1 MDGDFR
7 YSRAEGVSIS
17 KRGDRCLIIPFQ
29 HLALNR
35 DPDHIRHS
43 DNLGIQQNSR
53 QKEVDTYTKGES
65 VGVGLNL
72 KRAFVAYGLEVAC
85 LLFAYL
91 AYLLWN
97 GNSITGSALSDI
109 LLLGFLSTLF
119 ALDYAIISRRPLEET
134 DEGEAPDQPPA
145 LGTKREQALKY
156 LKVLGKAS
164 SGQLASLLE
173 IDVRNLSKFV
183 NPLIQ
188 TGIIAARKEG
198 KTFIYSLRDAHTYL
212 HTHNR
217 HTSLDETDYESHAEL
232 PKGHLNLPKDGNML
246 GRVALDDWK
255 LSDFVYLPLRKFAQ
269 KGILVSGASGA
280 GKTIAAKVIV
290 EELLEDRIPVL
301 VFDYTSQWE
310 RLLEKNTNDE
320 MLDRYAEFGMRRNP
334 RGFKGHIIQSAPQ
347 LDNLLNSESV
357 TVIDLSDTCDSAE
370 RVGKVAQTLDKL
382 LEYFQFQEDSDNLRL
397 LIVVEEAHL
406 WTSKEVPKDAIRFL
420 DNAVR
425 LLRKK
430 GVGVMLVSQK
440 ISDFDPAMRS
450 AMNISVLFRTKY
462 EGDLD
467 GISRTMGSDFS
478 RLVPS
483 MPVGYSVF
491 HLADLGNPFVLAWR
505 PTYSQP

>member
-1 MDGDFR
+1 
-7 YSRAEGVSIS
+7 
-17 KRGDRCLIIPFQ
+17 
-29 HLALNR
+29 
-35 DPDHIRHS
+35 
-43 DNLGIQQNSR
+43 
-53 QKEVDTYTKGES
+53 
-65 VGVGLNL
+65 VGVGRSL
-72 KRAFVAYGLEVAC
+72 KRALVAFGLEVTC
-85 LLFAYL
+85 LVFAYL

-97 GNSITGSALSDI
+97 GISISGSALSDT

-119 ALDYAIISRRPLEET
+119 ALNYAIISKRPVEVIDENEAT
-134 DEGEAPDQPPA
+134 DIAASQ
-145 LGTKREQALKY
+145 GTKREQALKY

-217 HTSLDETDYESHAEL
+217 HTSSEETDYESHVEL
-232 PKGHLNLPKDGNML
+232 PKCQVRLPKDGNML
-246 GRVALDDWK
+246 GRVVLDDWK
-255 LSDFVYLPLRKFAQ
+255 LGDFLYLPLRKYAQ

-290 EELLEDRIPVL
+290 EELVEEGIPVL
-301 VFDYTSQWE
+301 VFDYTQQWQ
-310 RLLEKNTNDE
+310 RLLEKNTNEE
-320 MLDRYAEFGMRRNP
+320 MLDRYAEFGMRRSP
-334 RGFKGHIIQSAPQ
+334 KGLKGRVLNSAPQ
-347 LDNLLNSESV
+347 LDSLLGSAGATIV
-357 TVIDLSDTCDSAE
+357 DLSDIYDSAE
-370 RVGKVAQTLDKL
+370 RVNKVARMLDQI
-382 LEYFQFQEDSDNLRL
+382 LEYFQFQEDSEDLRL

-406 WTSKEVPKDAIRFL
+406 WTSKDLPKDAVRFL
-420 DNAVR
+420 DSAAR

-450 AMNISVLFRTKY
+450 AMNVSILFRTKY
-462 EGDLD
+462 EGDLRATARML
-467 GISRTMGSDFS
+467 GTEMSVVIP
-478 RLVPS
+478 RL
-483 MPVGYSVF
+483 PVGYSLF
-491 HLADLGNPFVLAWR
+491 HLADVGDPFVLAWR

>member
-1 MDGDFR
+1 MGF
-7 YSRAEGVSIS
+7 
-17 KRGDRCLIIPFQ
+17 
-29 HLALNR
+29 
-35 DPDHIRHS
+35 
-43 DNLGIQQNSR
+43 
-53 QKEVDTYTKGES
+53 
-65 VGVGLNL
+65 GLNL
-72 KRAFVAYGLEVAC
+72 KRALVAFGLEVAC
-85 LLFAYL
+85 LVFAYL

-97 GNSITGSALSDI
+97 GNSITGSVLSDA

-119 ALDYAIISRRPLEET
+119 ALDYAIISKRAVEVIDENEAT
-134 DEGEAPDQPPA
+134 DIAASQ
-145 LGTKREQALKY
+145 GTKREQALKY
-156 LKVLGKAS
+156 LKVLGHLT

-198 KTFIYSLRDAHTYL
+198 KTFIYSLRDAHTHL

-217 HTSLDETDYESHAEL
+217 HTSLDETDYESHVEL
-232 PKGHLNLPKDGNML
+232 PKCHAKLPKEGNML
-246 GRVALDDWK
+246 GRVALDAWK
-255 LSDFVYLPLRKFAQ
+255 LGDFLYLPLRNHAQ

-290 EELLEDRIPVL
+290 EELLEDKVPVL
-301 VFDYTSQWE
+301 VFDYTSQWG
-310 RLLEKNTNDE
+310 RLLEKNTNEE
-320 MLDRYAEFGMRRNP
+320 MLDRYAQFGMRRNP

-347 LDNLLNSESV
+347 LDDLLASGGV
-357 TVIDLSDTCDSAE
+357 TVIDLSDTYDSAE

-382 LEYFQFQEDSDNLRL
+382 LEYFQFQEDSNDLRL

-406 WTSKEVPKDAIRFL
+406 WTSKEVPKDALRFL

-450 AMNISVLFRTKY
+450 AMNTSILFRTKY
-462 EGDLD
+462 EGDLRA
-467 GISRTMGSDFS
+467 ITRIVGSELS
-478 RLVPS
+478 AIIPKL
-483 MPVGYSVF
+483 PVAYSVF
-491 HLADLGNPFVLAWR
+491 HLADVGDPFILAWR